1 MIDELL
7 PSPVGTGSTFVDYD
21 AALTALYPQE
31 VAAVASARPKR
42 RQEYANVRMC
52 ARRAMGEL
60 GVPPAPVLSGG
71 RGEPL
76 WPDGIVGSMTHCPG
90 FRAAAMAR
98 SSAFLGLGIDAE
110 PNLPLAEDLLEFI
123 ALPQERARVEALM
136 RSSPGV
142 CWDRLLFSAKEA
154 VFKVWF
160 PLAERGLD
168 FTQADIRIDPG
179 SGTFSARLLV
189 PGPTADGGRVEG
201 FDGRWLSRQGILLTA
216 IALRRT
222 TGR

>member
-31 VAAVASARPKR
+31 AAAVASARSKR

-52 ARRAMGEL
+52 ARRAMREL
-60 GVPPAPVLSGG
+60 GVPPAPVLSGV

-76 WPDGIVGSMTHCPG
+76 WPGGIVGNLTHCPG
-90 FRAAAMAR
+90 FRAAAMGR
-98 SSAFLGLGIDAE
+98 SSTFVGLGIDAE

-123 ALPQERARVEALM
+123 SLPQERARVHALTQ
-136 RSSPGV
+136 SSPGV

-154 VFKVWF
+154 VFKIWF
-160 PLAERGLD
+160 PLAERELD
-168 FTQADIRIDPG
+168 FAEADIRIDPD

-189 PGPTADGGRVEG
+189 LGPTADGERIEG
-201 FDGRWLSRQGILLTA
+201 FNGRWLSRQGILLTA

>member
-1 MIDELL
+1 MIAELL
-7 PSPVGTGSTFVDYD
+7 PSPIGTGSSFVDFD

-31 VAAVASARPKR
+31 AAAVASAWPKR

-52 ARRAMGEL
+52 ARRAMREL
-60 GVPPAPVLSGG
+60 GVPPAPVLSGA

-76 WPDGIVGSMTHCPG
+76 WPDGTVGSLTHCPG
-90 FRAAAMAR
+90 FRAAALGR
-98 SSAFLGLGIDAE
+98 TSAFVGLGIDAE

-123 ALPQERARVEALM
+123 SLPQERARVHALT

-154 VFKVWF
+154 VFKIWF
-160 PLAERGLD
+160 PLTERGLD
-168 FTQADIRIDPG
+168 FSEADMRIDPEE
-179 SGTFSARLLV
+179 GTFSARLLV
-189 PGPTADGGRVEG
+189 QGPTADGGRIEE
-201 FDGRWLSRQGILLTA
+201 FHGRWLSRQGILLTA
-216 IALRRT
+216 IALRRR